1 MHTSMTFL
9 SVGSLLLAML
19 VLSALPS
26 VSVLLVTAQSA
37 TNGFRNGV
45 STTLGIVL
53 GDIVY
58 LLVALFGLTYV
69 STAFDAAPFLL
80 KIAAGTYMLVMG
92 IGLWRSSSQR
102 NNVEAVARKTLLG
115 SFAAGFFLTLSDQKV
130 VLFYLG
136 FLPAFINIADVN
148 SYDAVILVATTVFA
162 VGAVKMTIAYFATEV
177 GTKLGPRFALLLN
190 RIASVVLVMIGISVM
205 FR

>member
-1 MHTSMTFL
+1 MHTNLTFL

-45 STTLGIVL
+45 STALGIVL
-53 GDIVY
+53 ADLVY

-69 STAFDAAPFLL
+69 SAAFDAAPFVL

-102 NNVEAVARKTLLG
+102 GNVPLVTRKT
-115 SFAAGFFLTLSDQKV
+115 
-130 VLFYLG
+130 
-136 FLPAFINIADVN
+136 
-148 SYDAVILVATTVFA
+148 
-162 VGAVKMTIAYFATEV
+162 
-177 GTKLGPRFALLLN
+177 
-190 RIASVVLVMIGISVM
+190 
-205 FR
+205 